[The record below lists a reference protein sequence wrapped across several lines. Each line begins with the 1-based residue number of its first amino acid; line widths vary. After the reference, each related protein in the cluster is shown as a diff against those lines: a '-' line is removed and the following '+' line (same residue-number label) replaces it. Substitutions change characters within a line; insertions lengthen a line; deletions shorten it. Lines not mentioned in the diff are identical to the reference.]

1 MSLGTT
7 RALRFLVSALLFAS
21 TFGCDGEGDDGPS
34 GDGSAGDGAA
44 GEGATDGSGASGG
57 TGGTSG
63 TGGSGATPGD
73 CDDDEFAL
81 NGNLYTEAPSDGDP
95 LVCDAQ
101 IMAARYDD
109 FVGMGV
115 GYNLLLH
122 WDYAADAES
131 FGNFVSIN
139 IYGDEPGEYE
149 FGPTAAGAADFVW
162 EIGDD
167 TPLLCLADSGS
178 VTVDTLGMEGELVT
192 GLLDLGISNTDCPA
206 TVSGTFSMTVVDGGS
221 LMD

>member
-7 RALRFLVSALLFAS
+7 RVAWFWVGALLFAAA
-21 TFGCDGEGDDGPS
+21 FGCDGEGDDGTQD
-34 GDGSAGDGAA
+34 DGSAGDD
-44 GEGATDGSGASGG
+44 ATGGSGA
-57 TGGTSG
+57 GGTSG
-63 TGGSGATPGD
+63 TGGAGASTGD
-73 CDDDEFAL
+73 CDDDEFVL
-81 NGNLYTEAPSDGDP
+81 NGETYTEAPSAGDP

-122 WDYAADAES
+122 WDYDADMEL
-131 FGNFVSIN
+131 FGSFVSIN

-149 FGPTAAGAADFVW
+149 FGPTPAGAADFSW
-162 EIGDD
+162 EMGD

-178 VTVDTLGMEGELVT
+178 VTVDSLGMEGELVT
-192 GLLDLGISNTDCPA
+192 GELDLGISESGCPSSV
-206 TVSGTFSMTVVDGGS
+206 TGTFSMTVVDGGG
-221 LMD
+221 LVE